1 VIAAGESRAIEII
14 LAISL
19 TAMTEASQPFT
30 ANNQDVETIYTT
42 AASQG
47 ESTDWLTVV
56 RNLRQSN
63 RKLLEQAEAL
73 EMTIVEAKNEAVS
86 HQERSRAQGIKIIQ
100 QDDDLKV
107 AQERV
112 SNLFEQLENSH
123 RIGQRQQILVETLSQ
138 KLEIAQTVIT
148 EMETEN
154 QQLKQQQAE
163 STQRLNKAEAVAQ
176 ELYRRL
182 KQHVQGLAEPAPPI
196 NSTIPKVQSLATEDD
211 DDDLAFS
218 SLSGPLAFEAE
229 SIHPGWP
236 APAVEAAAEFKAH
249 PPSTINLPK
258 FQKKS
263 I

>member
-1 VIAAGESRAIEII
+1 
-14 LAISL
+14 
-19 TAMTEASQPFT
+19 MTEASQPFSASPP
-30 ANNQDVETIYTT
+30 ANDVETVYTT

-63 RKLLEQAEAL
+63 RKLLEQIEAL
-73 EMTIVEAKNEAVS
+73 EVTIVESKSEAVS

-123 RIGQRQQILVETLSQ
+123 RIGQRQQVLVETLSQ
-138 KLEIAQTVIT
+138 KLEIAQSVIAD
-148 EMETEN
+148 MEIEN

-163 STQRLNKAEAVAQ
+163 AAQRLSKAEAVAQ

-182 KQHVQGLAEPAPPI
+182 KQHVQGIAEPAPPV
-196 NSTIPKVQSLATEDD
+196 NSTIPKVQAARVEEDED
-211 DDDLAFS
+211 EDDLAFS

-236 APAVEAAAEFKAH
+236 APAMEAAAEFKAR
-249 PPSTINLPK
+249 PPSAIDLPK
-258 FQKKS
+258 FQRKQAQN
-263 I
+263 